1 MSWLLQVAYQQ
12 LTHATTPVAV
22 AQWLLLLVVPLLLL
36 LHYYASQRSRSR
48 RRGNGDGDDKVQLP
62 PSPPG
67 LPIIGHLHLVG
78 GLPHVSLR
86 DLSAKHGSSDG
97 LMFLR
102 LGSVPTLILSS
113 PRAAEAILRTH
124 DHVFASRTASTVS
137 DDLLYGSSDIVFAPY
152 GEHWRQ
158 IKKLATTHLF
168 TVQKVHSYG
177 RARKEEVSETTTTI
191 YICVYATHT
200 YIYNLCIYI
209 CIYR

>member
-1 MSWLLQVAYQQ
+1 
-12 LTHATTPVAV
+12 
-22 AQWLLLLVVPLLLL
+22 
-36 LHYYASQRSRSR
+36 
-48 RRGNGDGDDKVQLP
+48 
-62 PSPPG
+62 
-67 LPIIGHLHLVG
+67 
-78 GLPHVSLR
+78 
-86 DLSAKHGSSDG
+86 
-97 LMFLR
+97 MFLR

-168 TVQKVHSYG
+168 TVKKVHSYG